1 MVLCCYIY
9 LLWIKLIMHL
19 CGCIQQGGQL
29 LSTAGGNVYNVVQPM
44 QTVTVDGQEALF
56 IPASQQQQLQL
67 GGQTLIT
74 PSGQVIRSPNIIPAS
89 LLQGQTLQF
98 PGGMLCHYIFRTG
111 QYFRRCAVCTL
122 QKPTLFC
129 VCLQIFIYR
138 HIAQPI
144 DYQKVN
150 SK

>member
-1 MVLCCYIY
+1 MCF
-9 LLWIKLIMHL
+9 
-19 CGCIQQGGQL
+19 CIQQGGQL

-98 PGGMLCHYIFRTG
+98 PGGKFMCRYILRTE
-111 QYFRRCAVCTL
+111 QYFRRRTVKHSC
-122 QKPTLFC
+122 KKYFKK
-129 VCLQIFIYR
+129 LQI
-138 HIAQPI
+138 
-144 DYQKVN
+144 
-150 SK
+150 

>member
-1 MVLCCYIY
+1 MCF
-9 LLWIKLIMHL
+9 
-19 CGCIQQGGQL
+19 CIQQGGQL

-98 PGGMLCHYIFRTG
+98 PGGKFMYHYILISNILED
-111 QYFRRCAVCTL
+111 L
-122 QKPTLFC
+122 QSFLT
-129 VCLQIFIYR
+129 
-138 HIAQPI
+138 
-144 DYQKVN
+144 KVN
-150 SK
+150 TFSVIYFTTPRLPKIQL

>member
-1 MVLCCYIY
+1 MCF
-9 LLWIKLIMHL
+9 
-19 CGCIQQGGQL
+19 CIQQGGQL

-98 PGGMLCHYIFRTG
+98 PGGKFMCHYILRIE
-111 QYFRRCAVCTL
+111 QYFRRRAVFSQKSIHLVSYCTTCRL
-122 QKPTLFC
+122 PKSQL
-129 VCLQIFIYR
+129 
-138 HIAQPI
+138 
-144 DYQKVN
+144 
-150 SK
+150 